1 MEQKINQA
9 IKDALS
15 NAPKRKFV
23 ESVDITFTIRDVD
36 LKNPTNRIKEEIR
49 LPSGRGRELKIAMF
63 AASEAATKAKAAGLT
78 VFTPQDIEDL
88 GGNKGKVFSPQDIE
102 DLGGNKGKA
111 KKIAN
116 SYDFFLS
123 EVPHM
128 GLIGRYLGVVLGPR
142 GKMPRPV
149 PPTLDPGIIAAGLM
163 STVVVK
169 SGDKT
174 TFHTAFGTANQ
185 SEEELQANAM
195 AVYNR
200 VISKL
205 ERGLGNIRSLYI
217 KTSMGPAQQ
226 IEVIN

>member
-78 VFTPQDIEDL
+78 VF
-88 GGNKGKVFSPQDIE
+88 SPQDIE

-149 PPTLDPGIIAAGLM
+149 PPTLDPGVIAAGLM

>member
-78 VFTPQDIEDL
+78 VF
-88 GGNKGKVFSPQDIE
+88 SPQDIE
-102 DLGGNKGKA
+102 DLGGNKGSA
-111 KKIAN
+111 KKVAN

-149 PPTLDPGIIAAGLM
+149 PPTLDPGVIAAGLM

>member
-1 MEQKINQA
+1 MEEKINQA

-23 ESVDITFTIRDVD
+23 ESVDITFTIKDVD

-88 GGNKGKVFSPQDIE
+88 GGNKGK
-102 DLGGNKGKA
+102 A

-149 PPTLDPGIIAAGLM
+149 PPTLDPGVIAAGLM

>member
-1 MEQKINQA
+1 MEKKINQA

-15 NAPKRKFV
+15 NAPKRNFV

-78 VFTPQDIEDL
+78 VITPQE
-88 GGNKGKVFSPQDIE
+88 IE

-111 KKIAN
+111 KKVAN
-116 SYDFFLS
+116 TYDYFLS

-149 PPTLDPGIIAAGLM
+149 PPTLDPGVIATGLM

-174 TFHTAFGTANQ
+174 TFHAAIGTVSQ

-200 VISKL
+200 VTSKL
-205 ERGLGNIRSLYI
+205 ERGIGNIRSLYI
-217 KTSMGPAQQ
+217 KTTMGPAQQ
-226 IEVIN
+226 IEVVN